1 MSSEDFSILKSMNII
16 DSYKPIVLQAVDN
29 FIDLKS
35 IVKDKE
41 KKSYSHLTIQMNQQE
56 SV

>member
-1 MSSEDFSILKSMNII
+1 MNII
-16 DSYKPIVLQAVDN
+16 DSYKPVVLQAVDN